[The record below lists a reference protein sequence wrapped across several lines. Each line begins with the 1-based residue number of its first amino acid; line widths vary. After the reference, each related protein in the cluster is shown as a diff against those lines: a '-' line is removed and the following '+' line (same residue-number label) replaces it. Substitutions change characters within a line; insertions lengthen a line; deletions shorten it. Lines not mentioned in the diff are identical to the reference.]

1 MRIGESTTFHHLQ
14 LDWQGNTLRIG
25 RAGEL
30 VCELPDLC
38 HTQAERRHLPGQE
51 VLFLK
56 AAAADGDVQALF
68 IDYDS
73 VQTNVRRVASHLA
86 DIDEVLGWLLPP
98 GFLCRQGDVGFYPR
112 PDLPSAVRCLGSY
125 PSDSDGGD
133 LAALLNRRHL
143 FEPAGS
149 CRFFAGENG
158 DFHVQVAE
166 RARVVHPEHE
176 AVTLEP
182 GIYQILGAR
191 GEALAGVT
199 APRAARVELL
209 VL

>member
-1 MRIGESTTFHHLQ
+1 MRIGENAAFHHLQ

-30 VCELPDLC
+30 VCELPDVC
-38 HTQAERRHLPGQE
+38 HTQEERRHLPGQE

-56 AAAADGDVQALF
+56 TATAGGDVSALF

-73 VQTNVRRVASHLA
+73 VQTNVRRVAPHLA
-86 DIDEVLGWLLPP
+86 DLDAVLGWLLPP
-98 GFLCRQGDVGFYPR
+98 GFVCRQGDVGFYPR
-112 PDLPSAVRCLGSY
+112 PALPPAARCLGSY
-125 PSDSDGGD
+125 PGAGG

-143 FEPAGS
+143 FEPAAS
-149 CRFFAGENG
+149 CRFFAGEDG
-158 DFHVQVAE
+158 DFHVRVSE
-166 RARVVHPEHE
+166 RTRVVHPEHE

-182 GIYQILGAR
+182 GIYRILGAR
-191 GEALAGVT
+191 GEPLAGAT
-199 APRAARVELL
+199 APRAVRVELL